1 MILFRVPKSLMTHD
15 THDTHDH
22 FQKIF
27 RKKVQI
33 LKQNDYFCM
42 LLV

>member
-1 MILFRVPKSLMTHD
+1 MTLMT
-15 THDTHDH
+15 T
-22 FQKIF
+22 FKIF
-27 RKKVQI
+27 FRKKNLHIFQEKVQI